1 MEKIIEDGKVAV
13 LVSKEYGAG
22 WSTWNHDVS
31 RERLSMDARVIRAFQ
46 DGSLNDETAE
56 DVLRE
61 LGIADETAYI
71 YGGGLETCVLVWVEE
86 GTDFH
91 IVEYDGF
98 EYIEEVAD
106 IDWLTA

>member
-31 RERLSMDARVIRAFQ
+31 RERLSMDARVIRAVQ
-46 DGSLNDETAE
+46 DGSRNAEPAE

-71 YGGGLETCVLVWVEE
+71 YGGGLETCEVVWVKE

-98 EYIEEVAD
+98 EYIEAVAA

>member
-1 MEKIIEDGKVAV
+1 MEKIIEGGKVAV
-13 LVSKEYGAG
+13 LVSKGYGAG

-31 RERLSMDARVIRAFQ
+31 RERLSMDARVIRAFR
-46 DGSLNDETAE
+46 DGSLNGETAE

-61 LGIADETAYI
+61 LGIAE
-71 YGGGLETCVLVWVEE
+71 
-86 GTDFH
+86 H
-91 IVEYDGF
+91 DGF